1 MKYYLTLI
9 AVIIAISVVKSVQDD
24 IRHKQEI
31 SDLQQQLAHAQ
42 IQNPVK
48 HDTVMVHD
56 TLMEVATSPVILAEL
71 SDLKKQHL
79 IDTELVKAMGLK
91 LKQLEAMQTTT
102 TEVSDSVPAAY
113 DTDRKTWYYSDQWAD
128 ISFQPTDTT
137 FYYNIRDSL
146 STYVYREYKHKFLW
160 FRWGTKGYHVKLVN
174 YNPNAHIK
182 YNRFVRPK

>member
-1 MKYYLTLI
+1 
-9 AVIIAISVVKSVQDD
+9 
-24 IRHKQEI
+24 
-31 SDLQQQLAHAQ
+31 
-42 IQNPVK
+42 
-48 HDTVMVHD
+48 
-56 TLMEVATSPVILAEL
+56 
-71 SDLKKQHL
+71 
-79 IDTELVKAMGLK
+79 MGLK